1 MIDSDN
7 FVNYSTAFESSRRTP
22 MKSLLSAVVLLAS
35 VLLLPAQNLPS
46 VASGKIVRVENFPS
60 AFVAARNVD
69 VWLPEGYSPEKKYAV
84 VYMHDGQMLF
94 DTATTWNKQEW
105 GVDETLG
112 NLMAAKKIRD
122 CIVVGVW
129 NSKTRHSDYFPQ
141 KPFELLTKAEQD
153 TVMHGQRSNNQAL
166 FSVRIQSDN
175 YLKFLVTELKPF
187 IDSAYSTLKDQS
199 NTFIAGSSMGGLISM
214 YAICEYPAVFGGAAC
229 LSTHWPG
236 VFMSKGNPV
245 PAAFMRYLKEHLPS
259 PNNHSLYFDYGTKTL
274 DSLYKP
280 FQKQADAIMNV
291 KGYTSRGNAAN
302 WMTREFAGANHS
314 EASWQER
321 LAIPVQFLLRNREEK
336 RSE

>member
-1 MIDSDN
+1 
-7 FVNYSTAFESSRRTP
+7 
-22 MKSLLSAVVLLAS
+22 MKLLLPVIVLFIAVH
-35 VLLLPAQNLPS
+35 LLPAQNLPT
-46 VASGKIVRVENFPS
+46 VASGKIVRIENFPS
-60 AFVAARNVD
+60 QFVAARNVD
-69 VWLPEGYSPEKKYAV
+69 VWLPEGYTDTKKYAV

-112 NLMAAKKIRD
+112 KLMAEQKIRD

-141 KPFELLTKAEQD
+141 KPFESLTKAEQE

-166 FSVRIQSDN
+166 FSTAIQSDR

-187 IDSAYSTLKDQS
+187 IDSAYSTLKDQP

-236 VFMSKGNPV
+236 VFISKGNPV
-245 PAAFMRYLKEHLPS
+245 PAAFMRYLKAHLPS
-259 PNNHSLYFDYGTKTL
+259 PNNHRIYFDYGTKTL

-280 FQKQADAIMNV
+280 FQKQADAIIKT
-291 KGYTSRGNAAN
+291 KGFTSRGNAAN
-302 WMTREFAGANHS
+302 WMTKEFVGANHS
-314 EASWQER
+314 EAAWQER
-321 LAIPVQFLLRNREEK
+321 FAIPMLFLLKNHEEK
-336 RSE
+336 W